1 MKVQSP
7 TLYLM
12 LGYPGAGKT
21 TAAKIIHELTG
32 AVHLW
37 ADKIRNERY
46 ENPTHSHEEN
56 LHLYDYLNELT
67 AELLATGQ
75 DVIFDTNFNFY
86 KDREHLRK
94 IAAQHGAETK
104 LIWVQTPQSVAR
116 ERAVHPHHA
125 QRNTYP
131 QAMPESR
138 FERISKDLEPPR
150 DNEHFIAVDGT
161 KVTPE
166 YIQQLLNKA

>member
-1 MKVQSP
+1 MRTEKP
-7 TLYLM
+7 KLYLM

-21 TAAKIIHELTG
+21 TTSRIIHELTG

-46 ENPTHSHEEN
+46 VNPTHSHEEN

-86 KDREHLRK
+86 KDREYLRG
-94 IAAQHGAETK
+94 IAARHGAETK
-104 LIWVQTPQSVAR
+104 LIWVQTPEETAR
-116 ERAVHPHHA
+116 ERAVHPDHA

-131 QAMPESR
+131 QAMPAER
-138 FERISKDLEPPR
+138 FKRISKDLEPPKSEE
-150 DNEHFIAVDGT
+150 NAILVDGT
-161 KVTPE
+161 KITPRH
-166 YIQQLLNKA
+166 IDQLLRR

>member
-1 MKVQSP
+1 MA

-21 TAAKIIHELTG
+21 TTAHAIHELTG

-46 ENPTHSHEEN
+46 PNPTHSHTEN
-56 LHLYDYLNELT
+56 LELYDYLNEVT

-86 KDREHLRK
+86 KDREHLRQ
-94 IAAQHGAETK
+94 IAADHSATTQ
-104 LIWVQTPQSVAR
+104 LIWVKTPKSLAKD
-116 ERAVHPHHA
+116 RAVHPAHA
-125 QRNTYP
+125 RRNTYP
-131 QAMPESR
+131 EPMPLDR
-138 FERISKDLEPPR
+138 FERISNDFEPPTA
-150 DNEHFIAVDGT
+150 DEPYIEIDGT
-161 KVTPE
+161 RVTPE
-166 YIQQLLNKA
+166 YISGKLGLK